1 MCCHLLLEFS
11 VYMQHARGQATVAG
25 LLRTQLYMPD
35 GVHTSVCVNK
45 GRSVFVDLK
54 EQVNV
59 LYGVEWRLSS
69 MTSGTHENRSH
80 SLCQEGY
87 IRNLHLRWYLFNA
100 IWLTRLPN
108 PP

>member
-1 MCCHLLLEFS
+1 
-11 VYMQHARGQATVAG
+11 MQHARGQATVAG
-25 LLRTQLYMPD
+25 LLRTQLYVPD

-59 LYGVEWRLSS
+59 VYGVDISF
-69 MTSGTHENRSH
+69 TSIKKKTHENRSH
-80 SLCQEGY
+80 SLCQEAY
-87 IRNLHLRWYLFNA
+87 IRDLYLRRYLFNA